1 MKFFANFLKYLT
13 PFLEYTVEWY
23 VCFLAADI
31 WRQSLTNMN
40 IIHRVSKTVFL
51 KNSLINTMSGRILI
65 IISQWLLRSY
75 AIRGEA
81 PSQSN
86 IGRSRLYP
94 VTLGSHNWSNVA
106 LESSNES
113 ILPSN
118 GNAMGGYNFTSI
130 LCFKT
135 LIYRFFDV
143 CVQSQQQIAFYECL
157 IQLRSKFQPIFT
169 FHMDYLWICRNTNTT
184 RSIRINEPRGKDQHF
199 QGLRFLVFGDFW
211 KAKITQ
217 D

>member
-1 MKFFANFLKYLT
+1 MLKYD
-13 PFLEYTVEWY
+13 
-23 VCFLAADI
+23 AADI

-51 KNSLINTMSGRILI
+51 KNSLINTMSGRIHI

-113 ILPSN
+113 ILPSK
-118 GNAMGGYNFTSI
+118 GNAMMGYNFTSI

-135 LIYRFFDV
+135 LIFRIFDV
-143 CVQSQQQIAFYECL
+143 MYKVSNKLLFTSVWYSCVVNS
-157 IQLRSKFQPIFT
+157 S
-169 FHMDYLWICRNTNTT
+169 
-184 RSIRINEPRGKDQHF
+184 
-199 QGLRFLVFGDFW
+199 RF
-211 KAKITQ
+211 
-217 D
+217 